1 MADQNP
7 LAKLLGSFLPPKADG
22 PRVPRPLVDPHPT
35 KGKEAFATGM
45 DLLLGG
51 LGLRDPLAEDATGA
65 TGLGSLLGMIGP
77 AGAARAGRGLFS
89 RVDEAA
95 KLIPKGGAHPSKVM
109 SLLKNNASGE
119 ELAWRGV
126 PEFVQ
131 GQGERVT
138 PEALAAHLAAKPAP
152 MPTKK
157 ILQSRS
163 KLQQEQDRIAYT
175 GGELPGSSD
184 PKYAAYQVPGG
195 TNYRETLST
204 LPEQPDLKPTE
215 MVVQVFG
222 AFPKQFNSVADANDY
237 IAQITAA
244 ARQEPGLQAALN
256 RFPLTV
262 GENVKN
268 HAVPHPSTY
277 RSPHFDDTPNVLVH
291 TRSNERTLP
300 TGEPGRL
307 IENVQSDWHQAGRKQ
322 GYAVTPDQAAVD
334 QARKDVAALLE
345 RRVALE
351 REGRFAESNALDAEH
366 IRLGRILSNRQD
378 RGVPDAPFK
387 DSWPE
392 LGLKQ
397 EVLDAVNR
405 DAEWIG
411 ITPAATLN
419 TRGEAISEAFQD
431 QRLPLTLEKIL
442 KPFGG
447 GRVERGA
454 VNAGNTP
461 PIVPTYMG
469 DGHMG
474 FSPREMPPI
483 ASAYPRTVSG
493 SEDLFNFAD
502 EISKQPHLSNRTT
515 DAFIARLTPEMR
527 AAIKEKG
534 LPLLMLLM
542 GLQAGQ
548 GQPLDKGAAPV
559 KR

>member
-7 LAKLLGSFLPPKADG
+7 LAKLLESFLPPKAEG

-51 LGLRDPLAEDATGA
+51 LGLSDPLAEDATGA

-77 AGAARAGRGLFS
+77 AGAARGARGLFS

-131 GQGERVT
+131 GQGNT
-138 PEALAAHLAAKPAP
+138 PIIPEALAAHLKAKPAP
-152 MPTKK
+152 MPETKV
-157 ILQSRS
+157 LHSAVADP
-163 KLQQEQDRIAYT
+163 KLLFPRNDT
-175 GGELPGSSD
+175 
-184 PKYAAYQVPGG
+184 KYAAYQVPGG
-195 TNYRETLST
+195 TNYRETLSVM
-204 LPEQPDLKPTE
+204 PKAQPK
-215 MVVQVFG
+215 VVELDGSGGRWGVQMPDG
-222 AFPKQFNSVADANDY
+222 TISSRYYDRADAQNAVAFDGR
-237 IAQITAA
+237 TA
-244 ARQEPGLQAALN
+244 G
-256 RFPLTV
+256 T
-262 GENVKN
+262 
-268 HAVPHPSTY
+268 TY
-277 RSPHFDDTPNVLVH
+277 TSPHFDTPNILVH